1 MVVIGNKKLI
11 QIGLSSLEVVL
22 IISVIILVIGGG
34 WLVYRSHLELV
45 GGRII
50 SKSVSRPFSNP
61 KSLSSCSKSESI
73 SISKPP
79 VLSKVTPTS
88 QVVIINYD
96 NYGFDPNIV
105 NVLVGTTVIV
115 KNTATDGPM
124 VFKELPYQANPN
136 SELNLGIIEMEQE
149 KSFVATIKGTWQFQN
164 SNESSDRGLLIT
176 N

>member
-1 MVVIGNKKLI
+1 M
-11 QIGLSSLEVVL
+11 
-22 IISVIILVIGGG
+22 
-34 WLVYRSHLELV
+34 YRSHLELV

-50 SKSVSRPFSNP
+50 SKSVSGPFSKP
-61 KSLSSCSKSESI
+61 KSLSSCPKSKSI

-79 VLSKVTPTS
+79 VLSKVTPTP

-105 NVLVGTTVIV
+105 NVSVGTTVIV

-124 VFKELPYQANPN
+124 VFKELPYQAHLNP
-136 SELNLGIIEMEQE
+136 ELNLGIIEMGQE
-149 KSFVATIKGTWQFQN
+149 KSFVATIKGSWQFQN
-164 SNESSDRGLLIT
+164 GNEFSDRGLLIA